1 MEGLAGFGTAV
12 AIPAS
17 MMISLGFDPV
27 FSAVVCLVANSTPTA
42 FGSIGIPTTTLSKIT
57 GIEPVSLSVATVAQL
72 SPLILLTPFILVFL
86 AGKSRRAFKGVGLIT
101 LISGVSFLIPE
112 YLVARYIGPEL
123 PAVIGSVCS
132 MACTMLAGRIFG
144 RDDIAPEFI
153 IAGEQKS
160 KVSITRK
167 AALTAWS
174 PFILIFVFLL
184 GTSKIIPQFN
194 SILSSVK
201 TSVSIYSGAGSSP
214 YTFSWLSTPPFWIML
229 SAFIGGRIQGASFAV
244 IIDVLKRSLLQMKNT
259 IITMICIMATA
270 KIMGYSGMISSIAL
284 MLVTI
289 TGSFYPLV
297 APILGML
304 GTFVTGSGTSSS
316 VLFGGLQAETAA
328 ALGLEKTWVVAANT
342 AGVAAGK
349 MISPQSIAIAI
360 ASTGLFGKESE
371 LLYGTIGWSIV
382 FVVIMGVIAYLGA

>member
-1 MEGLAGFGTAV
+1 
-12 AIPAS
+12 
-17 MMISLGFDPV
+17 
-27 FSAVVCLVANSTPTA
+27 
-42 FGSIGIPTTTLSKIT
+42 
-57 GIEPVSLSVATVAQL
+57 
-72 SPLILLTPFILVFL
+72 
-86 AGKSRRAFKGVGLIT
+86 
-101 LISGVSFLIPE
+101 
-112 YLVARYIGPEL
+112 
-123 PAVIGSVCS
+123 
-132 MACTMLAGRIFG
+132 
-144 RDDIAPEFI
+144 
-153 IAGEQKS
+153 
-160 KVSITRK
+160 
-167 AALTAWS
+167 
-174 PFILIFVFLL
+174 
-184 GTSKIIPQFN
+184 
-194 SILSSVK
+194 
-201 TSVSIYSGAGSSP
+201 
-214 YTFSWLSTPPFWIML
+214 ML